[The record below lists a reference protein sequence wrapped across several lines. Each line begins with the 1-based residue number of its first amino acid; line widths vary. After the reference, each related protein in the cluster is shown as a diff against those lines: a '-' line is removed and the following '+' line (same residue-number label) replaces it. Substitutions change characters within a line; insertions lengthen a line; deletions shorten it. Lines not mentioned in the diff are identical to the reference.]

1 MRVTV
6 ASNTAW
12 SLVNF
17 RGGVIRALVERGD
30 EVIAVAPPDGQSAR
44 LAEMGCRVVDLP
56 MDNKGTNP
64 LRDLGTVRRFRG
76 LYRAL
81 RPDVAM
87 HFTIK
92 PMIYGSL
99 AARLAG
105 VPCIN
110 TATGLGTAFI
120 RENWLTRVVEGL
132 YRVSQRWPERV
143 FFQNPDDRALFLE
156 RRLVAEDKTGLLPG
170 SGVDL
175 GRFEVTELPEGD
187 RPVFL
192 LVARMLWDKGIGE
205 FVEAAR
211 QVRAHYPQAVFRLLG
226 PVGVAN
232 RTAIGRETLDAWVD
246 EGTVEYA
253 GETDDVRPFLREA
266 TCVVL
271 PSYRE
276 GTPRTLLEAASMG
289 RPIITTDAVGCREVV
304 DDGVSGY
311 LCQVKEADDL
321 ARQMI
326 RFLEMSPEE
335 RAGMGLAGRAKIE
348 REFDEN
354 IVIERYLGAVDALA
368 GRRES

>member
-1 MRVTV
+1 MRITL

-12 SLVNF
+12 SLHNF

-30 EVIAVAPPDGQSAR
+30 EVIAVAPPDGLSEK
-44 LAEMGCRVVDLP
+44 LADLGCRVVDLP

-64 LRDLGTVRRFRG
+64 VRDLDTVRRFRR
-76 LYRAL
+76 LYREL
-81 RPDVAM
+81 RPDLAT

-99 AARLAG
+99 AARMAG

-120 RENWLTRVVEGL
+120 RDNWLTRVVEGL

-156 RRLVAEDKTGLLPG
+156 RGPVDEDKTAQLPG
-170 SGVDL
+170 SGVDVS
-175 GRFEVTELPEGD
+175 RVAVADWPADE

-192 LVARMLWDKGIGE
+192 LVARMLRDKGVGE

-211 QVRAHYPQAVFRLLG
+211 RVREQYPDAVFRLLG

-232 RTAIGRETLDAWVD
+232 RTAIGRETLDAWVE
-246 EGTVEYA
+246 EGVVEYA

-266 TCVVL
+266 QCVVL

-276 GTPRTLLEAASMG
+276 GTPRTLLKAAAMG

-304 DDGVSGY
+304 DDGTSGY
-311 LCQVKEADDL
+311 LCQVKDADDL
-321 ARQMI
+321 ARQIM
-326 RFLEMSPEE
+326 RFLELPPSA
-335 RAGMGLAGRAKIE
+335 RQTMGLAGREKIE
-348 REFDEN
+348 REFDER
-354 IVIERYLGAVDALA
+354 IVIGRYLEAIDAVA
-368 GRRES
+368 G